1 MNKAYKLQNL
11 IAALLTLIAVN
22 GFSQS
27 SASNSEL
34 INAAKEII
42 SSAATCALITID
54 EEGKPSVRAME
65 TLPLEDNFTI
75 WFGTNPKSR
84 KVTEIKKDSR
94 VSLYYLDSDGSG
106 YVTIH
111 GIAEIIE
118 DNKAKE
124 VHWKEEWAAFYPNKE
139 NGYVLIKVTPIT
151 MEVISNSRGISG
163 DSIAWK
169 VPEVVFEN
177 K

>member
-1 MNKAYKLQNL
+1 MGNIHKLQIPIL
-11 IAALLTLIAVN
+11 TLLSLIAVN

-27 SASNSEL
+27 TASNSEL
-34 INAAKEII
+34 INAAREII
-42 SSAATCALITID
+42 SSAPTCALITID

-84 KVTEIKKDSR
+84 KVAQIKQDAR
-94 VSLYYLDSDGSG
+94 VTLYYLDSDASG

-111 GIAEIIE
+111 GIAKII
-118 DNKAKE
+118 DNKKAKE
-124 VHWKEEWAAFYPNKE
+124 AHWKEEWSAFYPNKE
-139 NGYVLIKVTPIT
+139 KGYVLIKVTPKSI
-151 MEVISNSRGISG
+151 EVISNSRGIAG
-163 DSIAWK
+163 DSITWE